1 MTASTGSAPQSL
13 FADITP
19 NRAGGTLYARL
30 IGPSIGQRETPI
42 LKDMLVQAIE
52 GFGSGLKNVVLDI
65 TAITFMNSG
74 GLGMLVECRSRAATH
89 KAKVI
94 LFGASAQL
102 KDLLKMVKF
111 DKLFPMPANADE
123 LAKALA
129 K

>member
-1 MTASTGSAPQSL
+1 MTEPASPHAL

-19 NRAGGTLYARL
+19 NRANGTLYARL

-42 LKDMLVQAIE
+42 LKDMLTQAID
-52 GFGSGLKNVVLDI
+52 GYGAGLKNLVLDV

-74 GLGMLVECRSRAATH
+74 GLGMLVECRTRAATH

-94 LFGASAQL
+94 LFGVSPQL

-111 DKLFPMPANADE
+111 DRLFAMAGNADE
-123 LAKALA
+123 LAKTLA

>member
-1 MTASTGSAPQSL
+1 MPDVSPQSL

-19 NRAGGTLYARL
+19 NRGNGTLYARL

-42 LKDMLVQAIE
+42 LKDMLTQAVD
-52 GFGSGLKNVVLDI
+52 GFGAGLKNVVLDI

-89 KAKVI
+89 KAKVV
-94 LFGASAQL
+94 LFGSNAQL
-102 KDLLKMVKF
+102 KELLKMVKF
-111 DKLFPMPANADE
+111 DKLFPMAGNADE
-123 LAKALA
+123 LSKILA

>member
-1 MTASTGSAPQSL
+1 MTASTGAAPQSL
-13 FADITP
+13 FADITA
-19 NRAGGTLYARL
+19 NRANGTLYARL

-42 LKDMLVQAIE
+42 LKDMLLQAID
-52 GFGSGLKNVVLDI
+52 GFGAGLRNVVLDI

-74 GLGMLVECRSRAATH
+74 GLGMLVECRTRAATH
-89 KAKVI
+89 KAKII

-111 DKLFPMPANADE
+111 DRLFVMAGNADE
-123 LAKALA
+123 LSKALA